1 MAEKLSDKRCALLTK
16 TTVFASIIGT
26 APRLGPSG
34 ASRGIFIDLLTN
46 FCYNEGTSPR
56 PRGNTRRG
64 F

>member
-1 MAEKLSDKRCALLTK
+1 MDSDELEVIMTNFSFS
-16 TTVFASIIGT
+16 VSIIGT
-26 APRLGPSG
+26 EPRLES
-34 ASRGIFIDLLTN
+34 ADSLRGFFIDQSVN